1 MTQADPNNI
10 IKFPSPIEL
19 LERRYEAAASEKAR
33 IYALQ
38 DRLAAGVGAAADAA
52 FEKAEAAAD
61 AAYGAVE
68 DIVDAII
75 KAEALSKNDL
85 AIKARVLLGGT
96 RGVADVGYYRPE
108 SILQFLVDV
117 QMFAAR

>member
-1 MTQADPNNI
+1 MKQADPNNI
-10 IKFPSPIEL
+10 IKFPSPIEVL
-19 LERRYEAAASEKAR
+19 WRHYEAAASEKAR
-33 IYALQ
+33 IYALELAGA
-38 DRLAAGVGAAADAA
+38 DEAAG
-52 FEKAEAAAD
+52 D
-61 AAYGAVE
+61 AAYNAVE
-68 DIVDAII
+68 DIVDAIV